1 MMTSR
6 EADLSSKD
14 LNYILPSYLIN
25 EVQSIKSD
33 QEEKQSQVY
42 DEIRLFNIPIF
53 NQEKESKTETSFI
66 NSPNSYQSLE
76 SFKNSPKTDSND
88 LLNYNNSIN
97 QIKSVDAENELQDS
111 NNNNDNS
118 NFNNILSNNIC
129 CFLNMNNGNQI
140 VFNNFNSNDLIYTN
154 NYFSNNFC
162 NDIFDSNNN
171 QNFCN
176 FGLNKNNPNFNSDQ
190 NYLNKHIQQEL
201 YYHNKKMNYNIN
213 DDYYVNKL
221 NMKICNF
228 KVEEEKLNHLYE
240 NNYNLFSNNKMKL
253 NIYPEGN
260 IIKNYFN
267 GINNINNIQD
277 KLAENQNYSYN
288 FQNIINSSL
297 KEDNKIKNTIINKV
311 QNQNKNLDEFMN
323 YLYSLPIP
331 LVDFLCTPK
340 GTSEIQKI
348 LEKSDNKYRIL
359 LVNLLRRQGLSKI
372 MTNTYGNYF
381 FQQLIKKNEKSFIS
395 LILSYIKE
403 DLIYISKDFQRT
415 FCLQALLDEVSSFED
430 EQTILNIIKN
440 YEIEMAFD
448 KNATHVLQ
456 KIILLFPDNHRM
468 YLNEIILNNFIS
480 LSLDSNGICLI
491 KIFMKTNTLI
501 SNKERI
507 NEKVINNF
515 VILAES
521 PFGNYGVQYLME
533 IWNEDDLKDVKNK
546 ILENIY
552 ELSLQQFS
560 SNVIEKAIETFSQKN
575 REEILRKLCFEEKFI
590 VSLINNKFGKFVLN
604 KAIKFMRLDM
614 INELESKI
622 NNDINNNLF
631 KSKDKNKIKKI
642 LTKLKNCRK
651 KEIFPKRYE

>member
-33 QEEKQSQVY
+33 KEEKQSQVY

-176 FGLNKNNPNFNSDQ
+176 FGLNKNNPNFNYEQ

-277 KLAENQNYSYN
+277 NFAENQNYSNNY
-288 FQNIINSSL
+288 QKIINTSL
-297 KEDNKIKNTIINKV
+297 KEDIKIKNTIINKG

-403 DLIYISKDFQRT
+403 DLIYISKDFQGT

>member
-33 QEEKQSQVY
+33 KEEKQSQVY

-97 QIKSVDAENELQDS
+97 QIKSFDAENELQDS

-176 FGLNKNNPNFNSDQ
+176 FGLNKNNPNFNSAQ

-403 DLIYISKDFQRT
+403 DLIYISKDFQGT

-491 KIFMKTNTLI
+491 KIFMKTNSLI

-631 KSKDKNKIKKI
+631 KNKDKNKIKKI

>member
-33 QEEKQSQVY
+33 KEEKQSQVY

-53 NQEKESKTETSFI
+53 NQEKESKPETSFI

-176 FGLNKNNPNFNSDQ
+176 FGLNKNNPNFNSAQ

-277 KLAENQNYSYN
+277 NFAENQNYSNNY
-288 FQNIINSSL
+288 QKIINTSL
-297 KEDNKIKNTIINKV
+297 KEDIKIKNTIINKG

-403 DLIYISKDFQRT
+403 DLIYISKDFQGT

-491 KIFMKTNTLI
+491 KIFMKTNSLI